1 MKLHLSVAL
10 ATLMALALVPSRHQV
25 AVAQTSEEAAPVDI
39 EIQPQSVAVGMTVT
53 IRITTMPPNEQQATA
68 RVQISKPRGAPT
80 MLSPAPDDAGL
91 IVVNFAE
98 TETPGD
104 YRVDVT
110 APDGRGRGGA
120 TFEVLPESALSDE
133 LVSTHE
139 RIEAAGKRL
148 AERVS
153 DQLEQL
159 PPSPAREE
167 AQRRLR
173 DINSRYDNLR
183 PSLRQLRDSINQFAE
198 ARALS
203 PEFSEASRDEWQ
215 EMSDWMGQAQPQ
227 LEQLEERA
235 SAAGNDFDVC
245 DGIYYIQESINL
257 ISTALTLSQG
267 PYNAVKSLLE
277 DFLTDTAIEGI
288 VPEGP
293 NEAAAE
299 FAIGQGVSFGQL
311 AREGIDSVFSGLF
324 DLVTDTASFMTDT
337 AFDTYCE
344 QFRGPISLD
353 SEIEMKHGNRPW
365 WRYGVQLRGLITLR
379 YERGTPAGEPI
390 RLTGQLEGNAT
401 RYTFWENIFVIE
413 PQPRNSVVLLRHRQ
427 VPMAGPN
434 FASDPLGL
442 GAAARAATPGSFYV
456 PLEGTLHND
465 RISLQVKAA
474 RVDFS
479 DLVKNR
485 LVLAV
490 IAPGLPFPIVK
501 TFSFP
506 IQKAHWHL
514 ARGLKSSEPFEVT
527 VGEASSS
534 IDRTDNYEVVSP
546 DGSARATITMRTQA
560 QNPPAD

>member
-1 MKLHLSVAL
+1 MKRNLFAVLATATAL
-10 ATLMALALVPSRHQV
+10 AFLTGHHRA
-25 AVAQTSEEAAPVDI
+25 AVAQVSEEAAPVDI
-39 EIQPQSVAVGMTVT
+39 AIQPKSVAAGMAVT
-53 IRITTMPPNEQQATA
+53 IQITTMPPNEHQAAA
-68 RVQISKPRGAPT
+68 RVEISKPRGAPT
-80 MLSPAPDDAGL
+80 VLAPAPDDAGL
-91 IVVNFAE
+91 IALTFAE
-98 TETPGD
+98 TASPGD

-110 APDGRGRGGA
+110 APDGRGRGSA
-120 TFEVLPESALSDE
+120 TFQVVSENAYAEE
-133 LVSTHE
+133 LVNTHE

-153 DQLEQL
+153 EQLEQL

-167 AQRRLR
+167 AQRRME
-173 DINSRYDNLR
+173 DIDSRYENMRPNLQQVR
-183 PSLRQLRDSINQFAE
+183 EAINHFGE
-198 ARALS
+198 ARSLS
-203 PEFSEASRDEWQ
+203 PEFSGASQEEWQ
-215 EMSDWMGQAQPQ
+215 MMSDWMGQA
-227 LEQLEERA
+227 ESQLEELERRGG
-235 SAAGNDFDVC
+235 AAGNDFDVC

-257 ISTALTLSQG
+257 IATALTLVQG
-267 PYNAVKSLLE
+267 PYEAVKSIVE
-277 DFLTDTAIEGI
+277 DFLIDTVIAET

-311 AREGIDSVFSGLF
+311 AREGLDSVLTGVF
-324 DLVTDTASFMTDT
+324 DLVTDTASFMADT

-353 SEIEMKHGNRPW
+353 SEIEMKQGARPW

-401 RYTFWENIFVIE
+401 RYTFWENIFVVE
-413 PQPRNSVVLLRHRQ
+413 PQPRNSIVLLRHRQ

-434 FASDPLGL
+434 VSSDLLGL

-456 PLEGTLHND
+456 PLEGTLQND
-465 RISLQVKAA
+465 RISLQIKEAV
-474 RVDFS
+474 VDFS

-485 LVLAV
+485 LVMVV
-490 IAPGLPFPIVK
+490 IAPGLPMPVVK

-514 ARGLKSSEPFEVT
+514 ARGMKSAEPFEVT
-527 VGEASSS
+527 VGSQSSS
-534 IDRTDNYEVVSP
+534 FDRTDNYEFETS
-546 DGSARATITMRTQA
+546 DGSARATIRMRTQA
-560 QNPPAD
+560 ENPPAD